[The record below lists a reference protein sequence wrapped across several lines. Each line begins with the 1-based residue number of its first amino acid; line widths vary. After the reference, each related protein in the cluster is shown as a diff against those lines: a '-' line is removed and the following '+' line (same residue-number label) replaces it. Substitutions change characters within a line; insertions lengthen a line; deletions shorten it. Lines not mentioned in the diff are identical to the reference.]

1 MRLRRVAKALGL
13 VLIISGLYYSISL
26 FQVWNVGRSDE
37 QRPVDAIIVL
47 GAAQYD
53 GRPSPQL
60 QTRLDHAFE
69 LWNLNMASY
78 IVVTGGNQIG
88 DRFTEAQAGR
98 KFFESMGVS
107 SDLIFEENSGKTTY
121 ESLLAVSQIASERK
135 ISRVLIVSDP
145 FHELRA
151 KLIAQEVGLI
161 AFASPTQSSV
171 VRGGAAFR
179 RNLQEAVGVA
189 VGRVVGF
196 RRVDSWSN

>member
-88 DRFTEAQAGR
+88 DRFTEAQASR

-161 AFASPTQSSV
+161 AFASPTRYSV

>member
-78 IVVTGGNQIG
+78 IVVTGGNQKG

-161 AFASPTQSSV
+161 AFASPTRSSV